1 MKRFFVLAF
10 MLLFVANAQA
20 QDSGKTPPYK
30 VSNLTMIDIN
40 GDEAKMPHW
49 GEKNLLIFYVDPD
62 ESNQNEEFVMDMEV
76 NHRAAGDNIYGFGV
90 INLKD
95 SWYPVPNSIVRK
107 IAAKRTEK
115 NGAYITT
122 DPDRRLAKAWGLGDC
137 NNKFVF
143 IIISKEGELVYYHKG
158 EIDEKEQA
166 KFYSVI
172 DKYR

>member
-1 MKRFFVLAF
+1 MRRIF
-10 MLLFVANAQA
+10 MLAALLLFAVSTHA
-20 QDSGKTPPYK
+20 QDSSKQPPYK
-30 VSNLTMIDIN
+30 VQDLTLIDLN
-40 GDEAKMPHW
+40 GDEAKIPHW

-62 ESNQNEEFVMDMEV
+62 ESSQNEDFVMDMEV
-76 NHRAAGDNIYGFGV
+76 NHRAAGDNIYGFGI

-95 SWYPVPNSIVRK
+95 SWYPVPNSVVRK
-107 IAAKRTEK
+107 IAAKRTAK

-143 IIISKEGELVYYHKG
+143 IIVSKEGELVYYHKG
-158 EIDEKEQA
+158 EINKEEQA
-166 KFYSVI
+166 RFYSVI